1 MPSRMLQNMNINNV
15 VHSQKIIKV
24 TQILKLAYNSKGT
37 MMNDIKE
44 NMFRINKKIGNHSRE
59 KKIIKNTT
67 WKNLQSDLLIYMEML
82 IPIIF
87 KTV

>member
-1 MPSRMLQNMNINNV
+1 
-15 VHSQKIIKV
+15 
-24 TQILKLAYNSKGT
+24 
-37 MMNDIKE
+37 
-44 NMFRINKKIGNHSRE
+44 MFRINKKIGNNSRE